1 MIIFVKTIAQKI
13 LTSGLLTKFFFLHK
27 TLSDID
33 LTSISQKYLS
43 DKNGSYKKG
52 TWVSRVEVDLK
63 PPVAE
68 VEGTMNEFS
77 HRVLQAEGHER
88 WGEDWESDGHVDE
101 FWDAESLSGLPVDH
115 NDVPEWNMKSLCYTC
130 RDFRGQ
136 IIFNHNLKY

>member
-1 MIIFVKTIAQKI
+1 M
-13 LTSGLLTKFFFLHK
+13 GPTK
-27 TLSDID
+27 
-33 LTSISQKYLS
+33 Q
-43 DKNGSYKKG
+43 G

-88 WGEDWESDGHVDE
+88 WGKDWESDGHVDE

-115 NDVPEWNMKSLCYTC
+115 NDVPEWNEKFILHLQRFPWPNYFQSEAKILS
-130 RDFRGQ
+130 
-136 IIFNHNLKY
+136 NALNKLS